1 MLISGFA
8 APAAASALSE
18 GGSGRL
24 RIHGF
29 LTQTVIYISD
39 NNFYG
44 DTDDAI
50 SFDYPEAGINGS
62 WLIHPDP
69 LVSGQLLYRK
79 AGSREADDDGRV
91 PCLLPRGRQAVRSPM
106 AVPPGVPLRRDA

>member
-1 MLISGFA
+1 MQKNKYSETASGQRSGFRPTLILSWMLISGFA
-8 APAAASALSE
+8 APAAASARSE

-29 LTQTVIYISD
+29 LTPTAIYTSD

-62 WLIHPDP
+62 
-69 LVSGQLLYRK
+69 
-79 AGSREADDDGRV
+79 
-91 PCLLPRGRQAVRSPM
+91 
-106 AVPPGVPLRRDA
+106 